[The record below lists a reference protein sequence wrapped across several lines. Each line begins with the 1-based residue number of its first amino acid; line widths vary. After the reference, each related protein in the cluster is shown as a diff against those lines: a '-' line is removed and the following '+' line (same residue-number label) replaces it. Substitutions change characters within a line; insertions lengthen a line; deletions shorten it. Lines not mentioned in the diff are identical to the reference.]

1 MAAHIL
7 YFGVFQPDS
16 TLRKVLGPE
25 NLAKGQSLAMEEEFL
40 GAQGDRGG
48 AVGSNPETSG

>member
-25 NLAKGQSLAMEEEFL
+25 NPAKGQSLAMEEFL
-40 GAQGDRGG
+40 GAQGDRGE